1 MSVGGRLP
9 TGPTQLRHPQGG
21 GAMTMG
27 REGGSPEPGTYI
39 PMYLCVY
46 IHIHI
51 LHTYIYICAYV
62 CVAVYVAVCVCDN
75 VLEHPLALSS
85 DSQPWISGR
94 PSTGQAYN
102 RYPVDCVFVFRR
114 SFRPAQLWSWKPL
127 RSDSKN
133 WNISVYDGKGGTQPW
148 NIQREIPSGKLT

>member
-1 MSVGGRLP
+1 MLDAKPTYIGTKEYSYITSLYIYTYIHIFIGERGATMSVGGRLP

-21 GAMTMG
+21 GTMTMG
-27 REGGSPEPGTYI
+27 REGGVPEPGTYI

-75 VLEHPLALSS
+75 VLEHLLALSS
-85 DSQPWISGR
+85 DSQP
-94 PSTGQAYN
+94 
-102 RYPVDCVFVFRR
+102 
-114 SFRPAQLWSWKPL
+114 
-127 RSDSKN
+127 
-133 WNISVYDGKGGTQPW
+133 
-148 NIQREIPSGKLT
+148 